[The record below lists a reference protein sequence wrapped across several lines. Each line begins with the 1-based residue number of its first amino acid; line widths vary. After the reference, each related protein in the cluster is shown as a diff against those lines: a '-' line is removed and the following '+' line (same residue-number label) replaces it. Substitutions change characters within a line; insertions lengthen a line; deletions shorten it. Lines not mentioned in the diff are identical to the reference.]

1 VGKNKL
7 VKFKELKTF
16 KNVIQAPFSL
26 IGHDDFHLK
35 GIWSKFY
42 FENGN
47 PVTLEVGCGKGE
59 YTLALAENNADRNY
73 IGIDIKGA
81 RLWRGA
87 KTALEKNIRN
97 VAFIRTNIEIIDQFF
112 GPEEVEEIWLTFP
125 DPQMKKVRK
134 RLTSTNFLKKYRHIL
149 KENGIIHLKTDSLF
163 QYNYTKSVA
172 HLNGF
177 EIYAD
182 TDNLYNSE
190 YLNEIL
196 QIRTFYEKQW
206 LERGIPIKYLA
217 FKLNSKDYSEPDS
230 KPEKD
235 NYRSYGRGSWKVQ

>member
-1 VGKNKL
+1 MGKNKL
-7 VKFKELKTF
+7 VKFEEVKTF

-26 IGHDDFHLK
+26 IGHDDFYLK
-35 GIWSKFY
+35 GIWSKSY
-42 FENGN
+42 FENDN
-47 PVTLEVGCGKGE
+47 PVILEVGCGKGE
-59 YTLALAENNADRNY
+59 YTLALAENNSDINY

-87 KTALEKNIRN
+87 KTALEKNIKN

-134 RLTSTNFLKKYRHIL
+134 RLTSTNFLKKYRYIL

-163 QYNYTKSVA
+163 QYNYTRSVA

-177 EIYAD
+177 KICAD
-182 TDNLYNSE
+182 TDNLYDSE

-217 FKLNSKDYSEPDS
+217 FKLSNKEYSEPDN

-235 NYRSYGRGSWKVQ
+235 NYRSYGRSARPVH